1 MRTLFRTA
9 LVLGL
14 LSTPALAGDK
24 KDAPAP
30 TKAADAK
37 APAADA
43 WYADHKASI
52 DGKKADYLK
61 KWNVMLPADK
71 AELTLKAEDGV

>member
-24 KDAPAP
+24 KEAAPA
-30 TKAADAK
+30 KEAKDAK
-37 APAADA
+37 APADA
-43 WYADHKASI
+43 
-52 DGKKADYLK
+52 KK
-61 KWNVMLPADK
+61 PATK
-71 AELTLKAEDGV
+71 